1 MPTTADAAMN
11 TTGCSF
17 FVGFTTLV
25 RSHITRA
32 RMMAGME
39 MRSVNTPV
47 SLKRLTLSRDISTTE
62 IPAAA
67 MSAVEAGRRP

>member
-1 MPTTADAAMN
+1 MN

-17 FVGFTTLV
+17 FVGFTRFVSTQ
-25 RSHITRA
+25 STTA
-32 RMMAGME
+32 RIMAGME

-62 IPAAA
+62 TPAAA